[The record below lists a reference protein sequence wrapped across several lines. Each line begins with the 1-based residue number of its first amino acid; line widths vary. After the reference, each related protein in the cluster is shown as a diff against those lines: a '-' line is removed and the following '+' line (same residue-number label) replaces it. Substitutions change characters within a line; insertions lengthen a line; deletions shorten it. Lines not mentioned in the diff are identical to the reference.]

1 MRCRGSV
8 LLRRSL
14 GALVVCALVPAT
26 AWAQESLFERLGLD
40 RLRLTSIGVGYGP
53 ARPSKVEATHSFALQ
68 VDYGEIAPRW
78 HVVFGAS
85 YWESN
90 FKESVVRGFE
100 EQLERTITDP
110 SGDDVIDIG
119 RIRVSDVALEMEV
132 RYVPARLN
140 SVIKPYLGFGL
151 GAHAIDAESPFIQG
165 TFVESALDN
174 ISTGVTGVAG
184 TDLMLGGRFSIG
196 VQARYTLLSTLRY
209 GTLRGLASYHFRR
222 ARRTT
227 GEP

>member
-1 MRCRGSV
+1 MRCSGSV

-14 GALVVCALVPAT
+14 GALLLCALAPPP
-26 AWAQESLFERLGLD
+26 AWAQGSLFERLGLD
-40 RLRLTSIGVGYGP
+40 RLRLTSIGLGYGP
-53 ARPSKVEATHSFALQ
+53 VRPSKVEGTHSFALQ

-90 FKESVVRGFE
+90 FKESVVREFE

-110 SGDDVIDIG
+110 SDDDVIDIG

-132 RYVPARLN
+132 RWVPTRPNAAFR
-140 SVIKPYLGFGL
+140 PYLGFGL

-174 ISTGVTGVAG
+174 ISTGITGIAG
-184 TDLMLGGRFSIG
+184 AELMAGGRFSVG
-196 VQARYTLLSTLRY
+196 VQARYTMLSTLRF
-209 GTLRGLASYHFRR
+209 GTARGLVTYHFRR
-222 ARRTT
+222 ARR
-227 GEP
+227 PARAP